1 MKDTTKFLRTLS
13 ITLSAWAIILIGTG
27 IFLNAQDRT
36 IRKKVFILDTSIKK
50 VANLKENDIK
60 LKDMSMEINN
70 PLSVDVKDY
79 IENLTE
85 LEKSDFEK
93 LIGYEVE
100 DYKPAKRPYT
110 METPICEFKSFF
122 GRKFFP

>member
-79 IENLTE
+79 IEN
-85 LEKSDFEK
+85 
-93 LIGYEVE
+93 
-100 DYKPAKRPYT
+100 
-110 METPICEFKSFF
+110 
-122 GRKFFP
+122 